1 MTGYL
6 LETCGDASFARN
18 GWLAHIRAIGVSVIN
33 SMAVMYGSFGS
44 LPVGLVELKRRDWLI
59 RDIFET

>member
-33 SMAVMYGSFGS
+33 LMAVMYGSFGS
-44 LPVGLVELKRRDWLI
+44 LPVGLVELKRRD
-59 RDIFET
+59 